1 MMSNPPYPPAQP
13 DPHQQPG
20 PGPQPTVGAQPNPG
34 PQPGQY
40 PPPGQY
46 PQQPAYPQQPVP
58 AKKGIGTG
66 GIVAIVV
73 GSLIALCCVGGIV
86 TTLTSGDNSGGTD
99 SVTAAE
105 KPDAVDQQA
114 KAPANAAPA
123 KKKAGIGAPVRD
135 GKFEFVVTSQ
145 KCGVPRV
152 GGQYLNHNAQ
162 GQFCLIAVTVK
173 NIGDVP
179 QTLDASS
186 QKAFNAAGQEL
197 AADGE
202 ASIYANEDHQTF
214 LNQINPGN
222 SVKGI
227 LVFDIPKGAAL
238 QRLELHDSPF
248 SGGVEVSLT

>member
-1 MMSNPPYPPAQP
+1 MSNPPYPPAQP

-20 PGPQPTVGAQPNPG
+20 PDPQPTVGA
-34 PQPGQY
+34 
-40 PPPGQY
+40 PPGL
-46 PQQPAYPQQPVP
+46 YPQQPVP
-58 AKKGIGTG
+58 AKRGISTG
-66 GIVAIVV
+66 GTVAIVV

-86 TTLTSGDNSGGTD
+86 TSLAGGDNSGGTD
-99 SVTAAE
+99 SVTTAE
-105 KPDAVDQQA
+105 RPDGVDQQA

-123 KKKAGIGAPVRD
+123 KKKPGIGAPVRD

-186 QKAFNAAGQEL
+186 QKAFNTAGQEL

-222 SVKGI
+222 SVKAI

-238 QRLELHDSPF
+238 QRLQLHDSPF